1 MQNVVTMKFATVAI
15 FSLFATVAA
24 CDSGKSSSPDAMVTP
39 TADAPAA
46 AVDAPTSSGAPKY
59 MTACTIGGPA
69 CEAPYMC
76 FNFNNK
82 GPHCSKACTVPADCP
97 APSTGCSNMG
107 VCKVP

>member
-1 MQNVVTMKFATVAI
+1 MKFATVAI